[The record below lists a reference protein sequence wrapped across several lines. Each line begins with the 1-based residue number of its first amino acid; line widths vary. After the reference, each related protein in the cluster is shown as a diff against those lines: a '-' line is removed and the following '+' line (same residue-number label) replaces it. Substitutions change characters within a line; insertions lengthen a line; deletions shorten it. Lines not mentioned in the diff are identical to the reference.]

1 MAVASQLALL
11 FLRPI
16 ETRRMTTTMSLTQT
30 IILGGLGAIVG
41 WWVVRH
47 LGLTVLNRRLDQLD
61 EKAARYAS
69 DRSLDEW
76 PLVTAIIPAKDEE
89 TTLADCLNSVLAQ
102 DYPRLEVIVVD
113 DRSRDRT
120 RAIAEEIAA
129 RDPRVR
135 VLPIDHLPEGWTG
148 KTHALHAASQHARG
162 DWFWFLDADT
172 RHLPSCLSIVLAHAI
187 RHNAALASVLPT
199 LRGETFWEN
208 LIQPL
213 AGVVLMRAF
222 PLVLVNSRHSPRAF
236 ANGQFILVRQDV
248 YHEVGGHEVVRHRFV
263 EDIYL
268 ARRVKEA
275 GYAIRVSVAPRLS
288 STRMYTSL
296 GQIVRGWSRI
306 LYDARGRDP
315 WPLAWLMVEP
325 LIFTKT
331 GQVALPASLILLATA
346 TTANQTEFA
355 QTLLALALAHAVL
368 SVALLSRLYRYSTR
382 HPRSSLGYALAG
394 LIMDVVLLRSLWM
407 CWTGKV
413 TWRGTTYAA
422 STHEPRRLSLIPM
435 KAEPLRPPA
444 SIPRRD
450 LGPLAASLELNDSP
464 SS

>member
-1 MAVASQLALL
+1 
-11 FLRPI
+11 
-16 ETRRMTTTMSLTQT
+16 MTTTMSLTQT
-30 IILGGLGAIVG
+30 IILGGLGAIVS
-41 WWVVRH
+41 WWAARH
-47 LGLTVLNRRLDQLD
+47 LGLTILSRRLDQLD
-61 EKAARYAS
+61 ERAEGFKS
-69 DRSLDEW
+69 DRPQQDW

-89 TTLADCLNSVLAQ
+89 STLADCLNSVLAQ

-120 RAIAEEIAA
+120 RAIAENIAA

-148 KTHALHAASQHARG
+148 KTHALHVASQHAKG
-162 DWFWFLDADT
+162 DWLWFLDADT
-172 RHLPSCLSIVLAHAI
+172 RHIPRCLSIVLAHAI
-187 RHNAALASVLPT
+187 RHDAALASVLPT

-222 PLVLVNSRHSPRAF
+222 PLVLVNSRHSRRAF
-236 ANGQFILVRQDV
+236 ANGQFILVRRDA
-248 YHEVGGHEVVRHRFV
+248 YHAVGGHEVVRHRFV

-275 GYAIRVSVAPRLS
+275 GFAIRVSVAPRLS

-315 WPLAWLMVEP
+315 WPLAWLMIEP

-331 GQVALPASLILLATA
+331 GQLALPASLFLLSTA
-346 TTANQTEFA
+346 TTVNQTQFA
-355 QTLLALALAHAVL
+355 QALLALALAHAVL
-368 SVALLSRLYRYSTR
+368 SVSLLHRLYRYSTR
-382 HPRSSLGYALAG
+382 HPQFSLGYALAG
-394 LIMDVVLLRSLWM
+394 LIMDVVLFRSLWM

-422 STHEPRRLSLIPM
+422 STREPRRLSLIPM

-444 SIPRRD
+444 SVSRCD
-450 LGPLAASLELNDSP
+450 LGPFAASLELNDT
-464 SS
+464 SSS